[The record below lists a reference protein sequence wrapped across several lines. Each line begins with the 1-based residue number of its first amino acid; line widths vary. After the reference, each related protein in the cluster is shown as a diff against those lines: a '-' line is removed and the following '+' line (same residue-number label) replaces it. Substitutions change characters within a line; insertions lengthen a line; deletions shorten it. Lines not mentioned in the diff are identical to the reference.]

1 MEERVHPIPFRTR
14 KLSSPSPMILHN
26 VMWESRPLSTI
37 APKPLAAT
45 SARGFVFSS
54 FYYPLPSVLFSPRFL
69 SFLSGSA
76 SRARQP
82 HLRKP
87 DFLRPECVKISF
99 LMLTYL
105 KYAALK
111 KLIFPCQS
119 TKCVFCK
126 FAQHPHIASAHAP
139 ASLRKATPQPSP
151 DHDLQKARWKAAPQP
166 LHIIPA
172 ERQGHTCGIRL
183 CNFIT
188 TLRIQKVMQRDPAT
202 FLLLPAKDI

>member
-45 SARGFVFSS
+45 SARGFVFYP
-54 FYYPLPSVLFSPRFL
+54 FYYPSLPSATSFIAPPLLFGFYSPV
-69 SFLSGSA
+69 SA
-76 SRARQP
+76 GRVQSPSAAFTQTR
-82 HLRKP
+82 LFGP
-87 DFLRPECVKISF
+87 DYVKISF

-119 TKCVFCK
+119 TKMRIL
-126 FAQHPHIASAHAP
+126 QIRPTPAHR
-139 ASLRKATPQPSP
+139 LRSRSGESKDGNS
-151 DHDLQKARWKAAPQP
+151 
-166 LHIIPA
+166 
-172 ERQGHTCGIRL
+172 
-183 CNFIT
+183 T
-188 TLRIQKVMQRDPAT
+188 TLS
-202 FLLLPAKDI
+202 

>member
-45 SARGFVFSS
+45 SARGFVFYPPLALWSFSS
-54 FYYPLPSVLFSPRFL
+54 LSPGCVQSPSAAFTQTRLF
-69 SFLSGSA
+69 GT
-76 SRARQP
+76 
-82 HLRKP
+82 
-87 DFLRPECVKISF
+87 DCVKIGF

-105 KYAALK
+105 STLRLK
-111 KLIFPCQS
+111 NQFFLVSPQ
-119 TKCVFCK
+119 KCVFCK
-126 FAQHPHIASAHAP
+126 FAQHQPVASASAP

-166 LHIIPA
+166 FHIISV
-172 ERQGHTCGIRL
+172 ERQGALCRVR
-183 CNFIT
+183 CNFIA
-188 TLRIQKVMQRDPAT
+188 TLRIQKVMQCDSAI
-202 FLLLPAKDI
+202 FL